1 MNSFARMKLRNY
13 WFKIMTSNYLVQ
25 LLKQKEYNLPR
36 LSNETITNDLLKW
49 IIEDM

>member
-1 MNSFARMKLRNY
+1 
-13 WFKIMTSNYLVQ
+13 MTSNYLVQ